1 MMSFTSKQI
10 SNFMNDK
17 ISFRF
22 AINNNYIINFNEHE
36 TIFTFDE
43 LEKVTKSNFDYW
55 KTISEELSSQCYSSW
70 QNLNNKIK
78 STKEYLSE
86 ITELNEEAIN
96 NYLYNNLSSTRQ
108 TINQRKIVYTLS
120 INSPIDRDLEIRKIK
135 SFITFYLQQTTENLP
150 EAIQHFVYLFK
161 NTTSIGSY
169 FARSAKSQYYPALY
183 LLKKQFSNIKE
194 NLSDFETNIVSP
206 IATKLKEIS
215 DESDEQYEEITSFI
229 EDKYGDIKQKFDNQ
243 VLELNQFQDA
253 INHWQNKKQETL
265 DTLEETYKN
274 KLSLEAPE
282 QLWNER
288 SSEYQKQAKNW
299 TYFLIFTVIA
309 LLIASSQLVIVIHN
323 YSIDRIKEI
332 PFISESFIL
341 ISVISFF
348 IYIVRILIKIVMS
361 NHHLSMEYKQKAAL
375 TRFYQSLIYSGSDIE
390 KEERLIIIN
399 SLFSRIDTGLV
410 KTDNSNDNDV
420 ILSILNKNIKS

>member
-1 MMSFTSKQI
+1 MSFTSKQI
-10 SNFMNDK
+10 SNFINDR

-22 AINNNYIINFNEHE
+22 AINSNYIINFNSLE
-36 TIFTFDE
+36 TIFTFNE
-43 LEKVTKSNFDYW
+43 LEKVAKSNLDYW
-55 KTISEELSSQCYSSW
+55 KTIPEEISSHCYSSW
-70 QNLNNKIK
+70 QNLNNKINA
-78 STKEYLSE
+78 TKEYLSE
-86 ITELNEEAIN
+86 ITELNEDTIN
-96 NYLYNNLSSTRQ
+96 NYLYNNLSSNRQ
-108 TINQRKIVYTLS
+108 TIDQKKVVYTLS
-120 INSPIDRDLEIRKIK
+120 IDSTIDKDLEIRKIK
-135 SFITFYLQQTTENLP
+135 SFITFYLQQTNENLP
-150 EAIQHFVYLFK
+150 EAIKYFVYLFK
-161 NTTSIGSY
+161 NINYLGNY
-169 FARSAKSQYYPALY
+169 FASSTKSQHYPALY
-183 LLKKQFSNIKE
+183 LLRKQFSNIKE

-229 EDKYGDIKQKFDNQ
+229 EDKYDDIKQKFDKQ
-243 VLELNQFQDA
+243 VLELNQFQDS
-253 INHWQNKKQETL
+253 INHWQNEKQEAFN
-265 DTLEETYKN
+265 TLEETYKN

-288 SSEYQKQAKNW
+288 STEYQKQAKNW
-299 TYFLIFTVIA
+299 TCFLIFTVIA
-309 LLIASSQLVIVIHN
+309 LLFTSARLVIVIHN
-323 YSIDRIKEI
+323 YSMDIIKEI

>member
-1 MMSFTSKQI
+1 MSFTSKQI
-10 SNFMNDK
+10 SNFINDR

-22 AINNNYIINFNEHE
+22 AINSNYIINFNSLE
-36 TIFTFDE
+36 TIFTFNE
-43 LEKVTKSNFDYW
+43 LEKVAKSNLDYW
-55 KTISEELSSQCYSSW
+55 KTIPEEISSHCYSSW
-70 QNLNNKIK
+70 QNLNNKINA
-78 STKEYLSE
+78 TKEYLSE
-86 ITELNEEAIN
+86 ITELNEDTIN
-96 NYLYNNLSSTRQ
+96 NYLYNNLSSNRQ
-108 TINQRKIVYTLS
+108 TIDQKKVVYTLS
-120 INSPIDRDLEIRKIK
+120 IDSTIDKDLEIRKIK
-135 SFITFYLQQTTENLP
+135 SFITFYLQQTNENLP
-150 EAIQHFVYLFK
+150 EAIKYFVYLFK
-161 NTTSIGSY
+161 NINYLGNY
-169 FARSAKSQYYPALY
+169 FASSTKSQHYPALY
-183 LLKKQFSNIKE
+183 LLRKQFSNIKE

-206 IATKLKEIS
+206 IATKLKKIS

-229 EDKYGDIKQKFDNQ
+229 EDKYDDIKQKFDKQ
-243 VLELNQFQDA
+243 VLELNQFQDS
-253 INHWQNKKQETL
+253 INHWQNEKQEAFN
-265 DTLEETYKN
+265 TLEETYKN

-288 SSEYQKQAKNW
+288 STEYQKQAKNW
-299 TYFLIFTVIA
+299 TCFLIFTVIA
-309 LLIASSQLVIVIHN
+309 LLFTSARLVIVIHN
-323 YSIDRIKEI
+323 YSMDIIKEI